1 MSPLEIA
8 ANLLAGASIILAGR
22 NSVHTW
28 WTGIVGCG
36 LFAFVFLHSRLYADT
51 VLQGFFVI
59 TSIVGWWQWL
69 HGSHGEELP
78 VTDLPARKLWL
89 QLLSGAVGAAC
100 YGLLLRRFTNAY
112 SPFLDSTVLAF
123 SIVAQLLMMR
133 RHVQNWPFWL
143 LVNSIAVPL
152 YASRGLYLTS
162 ALYAVY
168 WINALVSWRHWVRLR
183 DAAAHLPMQNDPKIA
198 PSRSS
203 LL

>member
-1 MSPLEIA
+1 MNPLELA
-8 ANLLAGASIILAGR
+8 ANLVTAASILLAGR

-36 LFAFVFLHSRLYADT
+36 FFAIVFLHSRLYADT
-51 VLQGFFVI
+51 VLQCFFVV

-69 HGSHGEELP
+69 HGRHGEALA
-78 VTDLPARKLWL
+78 VTDLPARKLVW
-89 QLLSGAVGAAC
+89 QLLCGALGALG

-112 SPFLDSTVLAF
+112 APFLDSTVLAF

-133 RHVQNWPFWL
+133 RHVQSWPFWV

-168 WINALVSWRHWVRLR
+168 WINALVSWRHWLHLR
-183 DAAAHLPMQNDPKIA
+183 DAPPEAVA
-198 PSRSS
+198 
-203 LL
+203 

>member
-8 ANLLAGASIILAGR
+8 ANVLAGASILLAGR

-28 WTGIVGCG
+28 WTGIVGCS
-36 LFAFVFLHSRLYADT
+36 LFAIVFLHSRLYAD
-51 VLQGFFVI
+51 VLLQAFFVG
-59 TSIVGWWQWL
+59 TSVVGWWQWRR
-69 HGSHGEELP
+69 GRDGGELP
-78 VTDLPARKLWL
+78 VSDLPPHHLL
-89 QLLSGAVGAAC
+89 GQLAAGAVGAVL

-112 SPFLDSTVLAF
+112 APFLDSTVLAF

-133 RHVQNWPFWL
+133 RRVQNWPFWL

-168 WINALVSWRHWVRLR
+168 WINAGVSWRHWRRLR
-183 DAAAHLPMQNDPKIA
+183 EAPIAAAA
-198 PSRSS
+198 
-203 LL
+203 

>member
-1 MSPLEIA
+1 MSSLELA
-8 ANLLAGASIILAGR
+8 ANLLAGASILLAGR

-28 WTGIVGCG
+28 WTGIVSCG

-51 VLQGFFVI
+51 VLQAFFVI
-59 TSIVGWWQWL
+59 TSVVGWWQWL
-69 HGSHGEELP
+69 HGSHGEALP
-78 VTDLPARKLWL
+78 VTDLPVRKLWL
-89 QLLSGAVGAAC
+89 QLLCGAAGAIC

-168 WINALVSWRHWVRLR
+168 WINALVSWRHWVKLR
-183 DAAAHLPMQNDPKIA
+183 DTAMPSAA
-198 PSRSS
+198 
-203 LL
+203 